1 MKTNII
7 LIPLVFLLV
16 FGGIAK
22 AQFPGTPYFAGSSK
36 LIAAVTSLDC
46 NGAVYNGIIQ
56 PQTPASGVTIVIP
69 YTGGNGGTYSGQSF
83 ASTGLTGLTATIP
96 GGTLNIGSG
105 TLTFTITGTTTSA
118 GYATFLI
125 NIAGQNCTIVQKV
138 GCGAYVGPG
147 NFKNFMCHNL
157 GADTNA
163 NPYIPSAAIH
173 GAKYAWGAQTGESG
187 RYYSQAND
195 QSNSDVIVGWNGA
208 PKPAGSWSD
217 GSKTAND
224 PCPSGYRVP
233 TSAQWQAV
241 INNNNV
247 SYIGSGWSSY
257 PSNYDTGLAVEGL
270 LFLPAAGYRDAT
282 YQGWLDNRGAQG
294 MYYSTTT
301 SSASGANFL
310 YFQNGTVAIGSG
322 NRAYGFS
329 IRCIAE

>member
-1 MKTNII
+1 M
-7 LIPLVFLLV
+7 LIPVIFFLVFC
-16 FGGIAK
+16 GIAK
-22 AQFPGTPYFAGSSK
+22 AQFPGTPYFSGTK
-36 LIAAVTSLDC
+36 LIATVASLDC
-46 NGAVYNGIIQ
+46 NAAVYNGIIQ

-69 YTGGNGGTYSGQSF
+69 YTGGNGGDYPAQSF
-83 ASTGLTGLTATIP
+83 SSMGSNDVLGLTASIP
-96 GGTLNIGSG
+96 AGTLNVGSG
-105 TLTFTITGTTTSA
+105 TLTFTITGTVAGT
-118 GYATFLI
+118 GYATFSIQIGGKSCL
-125 NIAGQNCTIVQKV
+125 VLQKV
-138 GCGAYVGPG
+138 GCGALLAYN
-147 NFKNFMCHNL
+147 NFKKFMCHNL

-163 NPYIPSAAIH
+163 NPYIPSASIH

-195 QSNSDVIVGWNGA
+195 QANSDVIAGWNGA

-217 GSKTAND
+217 GSKTGSD

-233 TSAQWQAV
+233 TSSQWQAL
-241 INNNNV
+241 INTN
-247 SYIGSGWSSY
+247 SSDLTYIGNSWTASPANYGSGV
-257 PSNYDTGLAVEGL
+257 AVGGL

-310 YFQNGTVAIGSG
+310 YFTNGTIAIGSG

-329 IRCIAE
+329 IRCIEE